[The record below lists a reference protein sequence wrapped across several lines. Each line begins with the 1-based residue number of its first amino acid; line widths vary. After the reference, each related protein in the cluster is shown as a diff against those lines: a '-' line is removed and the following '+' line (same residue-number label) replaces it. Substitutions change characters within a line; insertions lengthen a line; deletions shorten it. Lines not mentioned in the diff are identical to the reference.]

1 MSVQKF
7 IKTRSV
13 YKIEQYSRLKNVV
26 FVIFLPVV
34 QSNISNKILLEMILV
49 NKPTL
54 DIIYRQGDI

>member
-13 YKIEQYSRLKNVV
+13 YKIQQYSRLKNVV
-26 FVIFLPVV
+26 FVIFLPVA